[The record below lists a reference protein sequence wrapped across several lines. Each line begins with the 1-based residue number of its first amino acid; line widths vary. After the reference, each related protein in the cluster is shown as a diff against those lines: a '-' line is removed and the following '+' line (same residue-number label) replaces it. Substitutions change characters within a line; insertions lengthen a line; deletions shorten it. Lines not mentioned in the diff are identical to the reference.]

1 MSQRGYMKFLA
12 ILFLSTIA
20 LAQNDKTT
28 TTNND
33 PVVAVVNNVKITKSD
48 LKEAIEQALLVPTNK
63 KLTTESVL
71 DFLIN
76 RQVVINKAMK
86 DKLDQDEYVKDRM
99 NDVLFGAVISKDLDK
114 QVSEIKVTDKDVE
127 QYYKT
132 NKEYRT
138 SHILI
143 RLEAMPKKEDVT
155 KAYQVINTLYEQV
168 KKDPKQFEALAKQY
182 SEIAASN
189 QGGDIG
195 FLPPTSLMPEY
206 FEAIKGKSVNF
217 ITPPVR
223 TQYGYHIIK
232 ITGIK
237 DFKEIDMNLYKKIVF
252 DIKRDQIL
260 ENYYQTVRKTN
271 TITVYKENLP

>member
-1 MSQRGYMKFLA
+1 MKFLFV
-12 ILFLSTIA
+12 LFLSTIVG
-20 LAQNDKTT
+20 AQTT
-28 TTNND
+28 PATTAAQAD
-33 PVVAVVNNVKITKSD
+33 PVVAVVNNVKIYKSD
-48 LKEAIEQALLVPTNK
+48 LKDSIEQALLVPTHK
-63 KLTTESVL
+63 KLTTEAIL
-71 DFLIN
+71 NFMIN
-76 RQVVINKAMK
+76 RQVVINKAVK
-86 DKLDQDEYVKDRM
+86 DKLDQDEFVKERM

-114 QVSEIKVTDKDVE
+114 QISEIKVTDLDVE

-155 KAYQVINTLYEQV
+155 KAFQVVNTLYEQL
-168 KKDPKQFEALAKQY
+168 KKAPAQFEALAKQY
-182 SEIAASN
+182 SEIAASS

-195 FLPPTSLMPEY
+195 YLPPTSLMPEY

-237 DFKEIDMNLYKKIVF
+237 DLKAIEMNLYKKIVF
-252 DIKRDQIL
+252 DIKRDQVL
-260 ENYYQTVRKTN
+260 ENYYQSLRKSN
-271 TITVYKENLP
+271 TITIYKENLP